1 VLKTL
6 KPFPLLLL
14 SGFLIMLG
22 NGLSNILLPVR
33 MQHDGVDI
41 GNIGIVLS
49 MYSVGF
55 LFGAIYCRQLL
66 QRVGHIQTFAIC
78 GSLTAVAILL
88 SGLYSDPLMLGAMRI
103 ITGFCIACTNA
114 TLDSWLGHSA
124 TEKNRGRILAVNQII
139 IMSALFSGQFLLNLA
154 PVESTTLFILAGIL
168 FSFSVTPIV
177 IGRHKGPFI
186 EDSQGMSF
194 FTIFKL
200 SPLGVVCCFFC
211 GVLYSGL
218 LNMLPIFASNNG
230 IQGFDLSVFMG
241 AAIAGAIILQ
251 FPIAYLSDQFDRRKV
266 MFGMVVTF
274 ILFSILIPFLIY
286 LEWFKATL
294 VALAITTGLAAC
306 LYPMSI
312 SEAFDKVIKEQILAA
327 MGSLLAIYALGS
339 ILGPY
344 SAAIAMAELG
354 NNALFGFMVIA
365 ALLLLIFI
373 SIRMNQSEALAIDD
387 QESFVMQTPS
397 GAVSVLDPRTL
408 YAQPVL
414 STNSSV
420 KMALK
425 LAYENPAI
433 ALNMVKGL
441 ARRDI
446 KNASRL
452 AAGLSQIKTVDIGK
466 LYSAIVLIAPYRS
479 IRTAQLLTNAAPEKA
494 EQLVDW
500 IITQNTYDMCKIIV
514 AIAVTMPDNGINI
527 MQYAAR
533 NMVDKHPLAILE
545 MTEEYINILS
555 SSLDEMR
562 PVDRIAIDPQ
572 QTATELYNRMQD
584 VSPEQS
590 AELAITI
597 SEALP
602 DASFEVAEAYLHNL
616 LLSEENP
623 FKKMES
629 IKKIQTAINLY
640 MIEVANNIPEHAVKV
655 ANTFIDI
662 LPDVASSVVEIIQD
676 AEPYSESYLTQTITD
691 KPVESQI
698 NEALQKAVE
707 LQSLDEK

>member
-1 VLKTL
+1 VLNTL

-55 LFGAIYCRQLL
+55 LLGAIYCRRLL

-78 GSLTAVAILL
+78 GSMTAVAILL
-88 SGLYSDPLMLGAMRI
+88 SGLYSDPLVLGAMRI

-168 FSFSVTPIV
+168 FSFSITPIV

-194 FTIFKL
+194 FTIVKL
-200 SPLGVVCCFFC
+200 SPLGVVSCFFC

-230 IQGFDLSVFMG
+230 IEGFDLSVFMG

-251 FPIAYLSDQFDRRKV
+251 FPIAYLSDHFDRRKV
-266 MFGMVVTF
+266 MFGMVATF
-274 ILFSILIPFLIY
+274 IVFSILIPFLIY
-286 LEWFKATL
+286 FEWFKLTL
-294 VALAITTGLAAC
+294 IALAITTGLAAC

-344 SAAIAMAELG
+344 SAAIAMESLG
-354 NNALFGFMVIA
+354 NNALFGFTVVA
-365 ALLLLIFI
+365 AFLLLIFI
-373 SIRMNQSEALAIDD
+373 SIRMKKSEALAVDD

-397 GAVSVLDPRTL
+397 GAVSVLDPRTV
-408 YAQPVL
+408 YTQSEL
-414 STNSSV
+414 STNAGV
-420 KMALK
+420 QIAVN

-433 ALNMVKGL
+433 ALNMVKAL

-452 AAGLSQIKTVDIGK
+452 VAGLSQIKEVNIGK
-466 LYSAIVLIAPYRS
+466 LYSAIVRIAPYRS
-479 IRTAQLLTNAAPEKA
+479 IRTAQILIDAAPERA

-500 IITQNTYDMCKIIV
+500 IIMQDDDDMCKIIV
-514 AIAVTMPDNGINI
+514 AIAAMMPDNGINI
-527 MQYAAR
+527 LQYAAQK
-533 NMVDKHPLAILE
+533 MVGKYPLAILA

-562 PVDRIAIDPQ
+562 PVDRVATDPQ

-590 AELAITI
+590 ADIAITI

-602 DASFEVAEAYLHNL
+602 DASFDVAEAYLHNL
-616 LLSEENP
+616 LLSEEHP
-623 FKKMES
+623 FKNRES
-629 IKKIQTAINLY
+629 IQKIQDAISLY
-640 MIEVANNIPEHAVKV
+640 MKEVAKSLPEHAVKV
-655 ANTFIDI
+655 ANTFIEI
-662 LPDVASSVVEIIQD
+662 VPDVASSVVEIIQD
-676 AEPYSESYLTQTITD
+676 AEQYSDSYLTQTITD

-707 LQSLDEK
+707 LQNVDDT